1 MQKIANTKHKHFLVL
16 LKVIP
21 MILSTIYFIEII
33 LDHFKIEYQILSV
46 LSYTS
51 IFSLAFLYFAS
62 NVFRFCA
69 YHRMFLHYVSFITIY
84 NIIDLFVDIPFE
96 DACVFTILMII
107 TFIFMV
113 ITLYKYLKYKNNT

>member
-84 NIIDLFVDIPFE
+84 NIIDLFVYIPFE

-113 ITLYKYLKYKNNT
+113 ITLYKYLKYKKNT

>member
-1 MQKIANTKHKHFLVL
+1 MQKLSNTKHKHFLVL